1 MAEQRSLTLR
11 KTINGIMCELM
22 VKTISDQV
30 YINNETTL
38 TMALDNLNRVVE
50 MKANVS
56 DLTSLEER
64 FNRLIQDA
72 PEEFD
77 TLKEI
82 ADYIDSHQV
91 DYDSVIEALN
101 GKVDKVEGKGLST
114 NDFSDD
120 LYNKLDELYTKVVL
134 DGKFDDITQE
144 INGVKDSITN
154 INNDIT
160 NINQTLV
167 TQNETILAQNTRIEN
182 LENGDIDIPG
192 GFHIVDTIEERNELL
207 VIDDGKFAIVGMLV
221 YVRSEDKTYQLKSDD
236 IWQVF
241 TDLTTNQMDQI
252 VEYVNTH
259 MADRS
264 VYSVEDGVE
273 YLTLN

>member
-1 MAEQRSLTLR
+1 MAQIEKSAILIT
-11 KTINGIMCELM
+11 KNSSGDEIWIYPIT
-22 VKTISDQV
+22 TSD
-30 YINNETTL
+30 
-38 TMALDNLNRVVE
+38 
-50 MKANVS
+50 NVMHG
-56 DLTSLEER
+56 
-64 FNRLIQDA
+64 NQ
-72 PEEFD
+72 
-77 TLKEI
+77 
-82 ADYIDSHQV
+82 QV
-91 DYDSVIEALN
+91 DTIISTVLADIEDLKNRKLVVDSEINASSQNPVQNSTIYLALN

-134 DGKFDDITQE
+134 DGKFDGITQE
-144 INGVKDSITN
+144 INGVKDSIAN
-154 INNDIT
+154 INDDIT

-182 LENGDIDIPG
+182 LENGGVDIPG

-207 VIDDGKFAIVGMLV
+207 VVDDGKFAIVGMLV
-221 YVRSEDKTYQLKSDD
+221 YVTSEDKTYQLKSGN

-264 VYSVEDGVE
+264 IYSIEDGVE

>member
-30 YINNETTL
+30 YINDETTL

-50 MKANVS
+50 MKANVT

-64 FNRLIQDA
+64 FNHLIQDA

-77 TLKEI
+77 TLKKI
-82 ADYIDSHQV
+82 ADYIDSHQI

-120 LYNKLDELYTKVVL
+120 LYNKLDELYTKAVL

-144 INGVKDSITN
+144 IDGIKDS
-154 INNDIT
+154 IT

-182 LENGDIDIPG
+182 LENGGVDIPG

-207 VIDDGKFAIVGMLV
+207 VTDDGKFAIVGMLV
-221 YVRSEDKTYQLKSDD
+221 YVTSEDKTYQLKSGNV
-236 IWQVF
+236 WQVF

-264 VYSVEDGVE
+264 VYSIEDGVE